1 MALPVLLQV
10 GCRLLRAQH
19 LTLKARPRPTGVVE
33 IINTIYQAANMDLLH
48 VRVIKEHTRIPNFT
62 ARVAIMAANT
72 LATITLLS
80 NTINVTI
87 MITIMAGQTIKT
99 AEATA
104 IIERITMIIL
114 DKDEEAITVAIPMDM
129 VGIEWSAVCPV

>member
-1 MALPVLLQV
+1 
-10 GCRLLRAQH
+10 
-19 LTLKARPRPTGVVE
+19 
-33 IINTIYQAANMDLLH
+33 
-48 VRVIKEHTRIPNFT
+48 
-62 ARVAIMAANT
+62 MAANT